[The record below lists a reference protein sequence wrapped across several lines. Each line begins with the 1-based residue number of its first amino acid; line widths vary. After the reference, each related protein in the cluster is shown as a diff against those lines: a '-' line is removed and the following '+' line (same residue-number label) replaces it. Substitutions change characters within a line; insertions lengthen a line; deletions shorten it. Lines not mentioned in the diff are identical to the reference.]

1 MSMRTLLIGA
11 AALTIALA
19 AAVPVAT
26 AAPTDT
32 PPKGKDCWATHYGQP
47 GLDGQPTS
55 SGEPYNNNADA
66 AATSLSRSPQ
76 LKFGTKVKVTNVKNG
91 KTLTVRINDRGSY
104 KWTASVPK
112 CLDLTD
118 GAFKRLGG
126 SVDPD
131 DGHIIVREQV
141 LG

>member
-1 MSMRTLLIGA
+1 
-11 AALTIALA
+11 
-19 AAVPVAT
+19 
-26 AAPTDT
+26 
-32 PPKGKDCWATHYGQP
+32 
-47 GLDGQPTS
+47 
-55 SGEPYNNNADA
+55 
-66 AATSLSRSPQ
+66 
-76 LKFGTKVKVTNVKNG
+76 VKVTNVKNG

-118 GAFKRLGG
+118 GAFKA
-126 SVDPD
+126 PD